1 MDIFLKENNCNL
13 IIRPHPLLSD
23 VRIDS
28 ERIECISVDDEP
40 DLSKIFDN
48 ADLLVTDYSSAYFD
62 WLILDRPVIFS
73 VFDLPE
79 YSGKVGFIQDLEKI
93 AAGEIVDTKDSVF
106 EV

>member
-1 MDIFLKENNCNL
+1 MQSDYT
-13 IIRPHPLLSD
+13 PHPLLSD

-62 WLILDRPVIFS
+62 WLILDEPGIFS
-73 VFDLPE
+73 VLTFPN
-79 YSGKVGFIQDLEKI
+79 I
-93 AAGEIVDTKDSVF
+93 AER
-106 EV
+106 

>member
-1 MDIFLKENNCNL
+1 MLRLIEFLTLGINRKSSLLHPEIELNEMDIFLKENNCNL

-62 WLILDRPVIFS
+62 WLLF
-73 VFDLPE
+73 
-79 YSGKVGFIQDLEKI
+79 
-93 AAGEIVDTKDSVF
+93 
-106 EV
+106 